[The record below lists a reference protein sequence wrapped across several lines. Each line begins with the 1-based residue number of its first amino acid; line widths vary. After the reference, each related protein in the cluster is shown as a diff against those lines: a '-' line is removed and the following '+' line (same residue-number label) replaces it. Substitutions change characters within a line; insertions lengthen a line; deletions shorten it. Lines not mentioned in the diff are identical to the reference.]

1 MVLIVSSK
9 EKITSRRKE
18 TSQTQIKSL
27 TPQDKAVRALRL
39 FEEAM
44 DSLKRAFCL
53 YEEFKYYGDPGDNHV
68 QSRRL
73 ELQRTYQSK

>member
-27 TPQDKAVRALRL
+27 TPQDKAVKALRL

-53 YEEFKYYGDPGDNHV
+53 YEEFTYYGDPCDNHV